1 MQKQQR
7 QTPVTDE
14 SIQTILE
21 RAEDR
26 SMSGEMRKVT
36 TDKGATEFLFEE
48 QAYRQGLVFEEQ
60 IPASDSSS
68 EPSLASKGD
77 KEEFAIPS
85 DFSAPSD
92 STPNAS
98 YIEEPLR
105 TYHVYVPVFTEAS
118 EKYRM
123 AGYTS
128 SKKTDDEPASP
139 SRKREILKAPAVE
152 VVSSVEARTDVAVS
166 DGATDELPE
175 ENAED
180 IEAVHVRIEP
190 LPTQTYVPTVEE
202 ELIDERT
209 QEDEKNEILRILYGV
224 AENGSTAVDNK
235 ELAADISVTDADKPP
250 RSHLMQGDQGDAA
263 GDVGTSDIRT
273 EDTARI
279 TEKAQTV
286 PDPTY
291 DEAPVWSSSDDA
303 TVVAQNAASVAKGKE
318 KTRKHKEFQMYSD
331 ATKHKNRFLDVLF
344 SVRVR
349 LTVCVGLM
357 LLLAGLSA
365 LPALGLD
372 VRVMLGLL
380 DFKALPALIDAQLC
394 LCVVAVTL
402 PEFIKYCKQLF
413 AKTLALSIFPILSGL
428 FVFAYDIY
436 VCFSNITSY
445 PLFGSLFALGYLS
458 VILTTDLMQS
468 AMFTAFK
475 LISVKGGKTVIERV
489 RTRDMEREN
498 MALDGAVDEY
508 SSYTARMSKT
518 TFVLD
523 FFRRHRDAVFDSGI
537 LLLTLSV
544 VAGCSLVTGVVA
556 FFLNGG
562 WFGGLYRMTL
572 VFLTGMPVAWVLCR
586 PLSYWCAQRCCFC
599 QDSASIG
606 EGSLFSYNDVDVVT
620 YTDTEVFGEGD
631 VSMKR
636 VLIYGDKSRLP
647 VALRRMASLFL
658 AVGGPLSTLFAN
670 TLDRRPLPA
679 SHVGIE
685 LDGICGRTEGCTVHA
700 GTAEYMCRQGFTVP
714 ESNRQDTTG
723 TTRVLYLAEG
733 GVVYAKFI
741 FRYAFSEAFSQLIP
755 VFKKVGIVPLVYTCD
770 PNLTRELL
778 HALTTGDDVIREMHL
793 LAPTDSET
801 MHTSLSAGMVTLGD
815 KGAAVQMLLLAKE
828 YTRFQRRMGRVYLGQ
843 ALAGILIGALFAFVP
858 ALSRLVAL
866 PWIAAWQIAWCAA
879 TVMISTQKFSLRKKR
894 KELIEN
900 EEELAHE

>member
-1 MQKQQR
+1 MQEQEK
-7 QTPVTDE
+7 QTPVANE
-14 SIQTILE
+14 SIRTILE

-26 SMSGEMRKVT
+26 SASGEMRKVT
-36 TDKGATEFLFEE
+36 TEKGATEFLFEE
-48 QAYRQGLVFEEQ
+48 QIYRQGLVFEEEMPAAPSGRSSVSKKAKEEFSLPSD
-60 IPASDSSS
+60 IPAS
-68 EPSLASKGD
+68 
-77 KEEFAIPS
+77 
-85 DFSAPSD
+85 SADAPA
-92 STPNAS
+92 AS
-98 YIEEPLR
+98 YVEEPLPA
-105 TYHVYVPVFTEAS
+105 YHAYVPVFTEAS

-123 AGYTS
+123 TGYTGTQ
-128 SKKTDDEPASP
+128 KNTAEPSVP
-139 SRKREILKAPAVE
+139 SRKKEVLKAPAVE
-152 VVSSVEARTDVAVS
+152 VVASTDARTDISVTDV
-166 DGATDELPE
+166 ATDELPE
-175 ENAED
+175 KNEED
-180 IEAVHVRIEP
+180 IAAVHVRLEP
-190 LPTQTYVPTVEE
+190 LPAESYTPTMEE
-202 ELIDERT
+202 ELTTERT
-209 QEDEKNEILRILYGV
+209 QEDEKNEILRILYGDAKDGGADDTTAIEDV
-224 AENGSTAVDNK
+224 AGSDEQILSA
-235 ELAADISVTDADKPP
+235 STDTLETKDTVYY
-250 RSHLMQGDQGDAA
+250 DQGSDLHIGDA
-263 GDVGTSDIRT
+263 VQTN
-273 EDTARI
+273 E
-279 TEKAQTV
+279 EKKKV

-291 DEAPVWSSSDDA
+291 DDSPVWIPTDDTGVSSMQDKETA
-303 TVVAQNAASVAKGKE
+303 RGKE
-318 KTRKHKEFQMYSD
+318 KLYRQKEFQMYSD
-331 ATKHKNRFLDVLF
+331 ATKHKNRFLDILF
-344 SVRVR
+344 AVRVR
-349 LTVCVGLM
+349 LIVCTGLM
-357 LLLAGLSA
+357 LLLAGLA
-365 LPALGLD
+365 MLPAFGLD
-372 VRVMLGLL
+372 VRSMLGLF

-394 LCVVAVTL
+394 LCVVAITL
-402 PEFIKYCKQLF
+402 PELIKYCKQLF
-413 AKTLALSIFPILSGL
+413 AKRPVLSILPIASGW

-436 VCFSNITSY
+436 VCFADITSY

-468 AMFTAFK
+468 AMFSAFK

-518 TFVLD
+518 TFVFD
-523 FFRRHRDAVFDSGI
+523 FFRRHREAVFDAGL

-572 VFLTGMPVAWVLCR
+572 VFLAGMPVAWVVCR

-606 EGSLFSYNDVDVVT
+606 EESLFSYNDIDVVT

-658 AVGGPLSTLFAN
+658 AAGGPLSALFAN

-679 SHVGIE
+679 SHLSIE
-685 LDGICGRTEGCTVHA
+685 LDGIRGVTEGCTVHA

-714 ESNRQDTTG
+714 ESSRQDTTG

-755 VFKKVGIVPLVYTCD
+755 VFKKMGIVPLVYTCD
-770 PNLTRELL
+770 PNITRELL
-778 HALTTGDDVIREMHL
+778 CALTTGEDVIREMHVSS
-793 LAPTDSET
+793 PTDTEQ
-801 MHTSLSAGMVTLGD
+801 MHTSISAGMVTLGD
-815 KGAAVQMLLLAKE
+815 KGTAVQMLFLSKE
-828 YTRFQRRMGRVYLGQ
+828 YTRFQHRMGRVYLGQ
-843 ALAGILIGALFAFVP
+843 ALVGILIGALFAFVP
-858 ALSRLVAL
+858 ALSRLSAL
-866 PWIAAWQIAWCAA
+866 PWIAGWQVAWCAA

-894 KELIEN
+894 KEMIES